1 MLKKHGINYLKN
13 NKDLVM
19 DVLTLI
25 NIVKV
30 LLEIQLNVD
39 LKSVDHT
46 LLLRC
51 ELEFVEQYD
60 EMAKVLS
67 RTLTGKDYI
76 VFVINT
82 NTNTQLRFINK
93 PLSNAEEPRALTKF
107 LKSKHRLR

>member
-1 MLKKHGINYLKN
+1 MLSSLLACCVDKKMLKQHGINYLKN

-46 LLLRC
+46 SLLRC

-67 RTLTGKDYI
+67 RTLTGKDYSI
-76 VFVINT
+76 
-82 NTNTQLRFINK
+82 RD
-93 PLSNAEEPRALTKF
+93 
-107 LKSKHRLR
+107 

>member
-1 MLKKHGINYLKN
+1 
-13 NKDLVM
+13 
-19 DVLTLI
+19 
-25 NIVKV
+25 
-30 LLEIQLNVD
+30 
-39 LKSVDHT
+39 
-46 LLLRC
+46 
-51 ELEFVEQYD
+51 
-60 EMAKVLS
+60 MAKVLS